1 VTFFFDSIPH
11 SRRHVSLA
19 AVQLLLDIA
28 SHLSPPERDRL
39 GQSKCVFVHPTSGLL
54 LHTERS
60 FANFAMK
67 CILTEHNSTEALV
80 LSPSWPSV
88 YFDQD
93 GYPAF
98 GDLDDNYPTASSTT
112 SLAGEK
118 ISTAAPDLIEHSGLH
133 RERYPGGST
142 PAPADWGPAQVYVPK
157 ARPKKRRHFSPGKQ
171 PEEYTTLTMT
181 RL

>member
-1 VTFFFDSIPH
+1 MPWT
-11 SRRHVSLA
+11 
-19 AVQLLLDIA
+19 AVQLILDIA
-28 SHLSPPERDRL
+28 SHLSPSERERL
-39 GQSKCVFVHPTSGLL
+39 AQSKSKCVFVHPTSGLL

-60 FANFAMK
+60 FAHFGMK
-67 CILTEHNSTEALV
+67 CILAEHNSTEALV

-98 GDLDDNYPTASSTT
+98 CDQDDNQYDYNAGVIAASSTT

-118 ISTAAPDLIEHSGLH
+118 ISAAAPHLIEHTELN
-133 RERYPGGST
+133 RERYPGGSASK
-142 PAPADWGPAQVYVPK
+142 PAPGDWGPVLVHVPN
-157 ARPKKRRHFSPGKQ
+157 ARPKKRRHFSQEKQ
-171 PEEYTTLTMT
+171 QEEYTTMMMP